1 MISAAEVR
9 EFVLAELESELREVG
24 LTAADVG
31 DELDLID
38 ARVIDSFGM
47 LEIIAAVEAHFGLEV
62 DFEELDPDQL
72 TAVGPFSQFVAAE
85 ANQS

>member
-24 LTAADVG
+24 LSAADVG

>member
-24 LTAADVG
+24 LSAADVG

-62 DFEELDPDQL
+62 DFEELDPEQL

>member
-1 MISAAEVR
+1 VISAAEVR
-9 EFVLAELESELREVG
+9 AFVLAELASELREVG
-24 LTAADVG
+24 LSAADVG

-85 ANQS
+85 ANQA